1 MHRFAAV
8 AVIDPRGRLLMQQ
21 RDTDAV
27 HEPGR
32 WGYPGGDLEP
42 GEGFVDAAV
51 RELAEE
57 TGLAVDAGE
66 LESLGVRR
74 FHSDGCGGTDEFELF
89 AVRTVARDADVVCGE
104 GQRMVFVPLDVVA
117 DRPLHRATDLTLD
130 PVREWHATAIR
141 TDFVQVTLVDP
152 RRRVLVQERD
162 EHAPVWPDMWC
173 FPGGGL
179 ERGEQPADA
188 AARELAE
195 ETGVEVAPGDLAD
208 LGRFELAT
216 DRGTFDFHAFVAR
229 TTLGDEGIECH
240 EGRQMAFVALD
251 SLAGLDLVPSTR
263 LVQPALEAWL
273 DAHPVDVGPDPRR
286 FAGVILV
293 DRRGWILLQ
302 ERDEFPR
309 IDPEKWGLA
318 GGHVDPGEDFEP
330 AAHRELEEETGV
342 RLADGGLQLFREFV
356 VDHREAY
363 GTWDVMQVFVAA
375 TDLTDADIDCREGR
389 QIVFVDPAVAR
400 GLDLSAAATDIV
412 PAFLDSDVYAALR
425 EPAVAVIDR
434 P

>member
-1 MHRFAAV
+1 MHSFAAV
-8 AVIDPRGRLLMQQ
+8 AVLDPYGRLLMQE
-21 RDTDAV
+21 RGADAL

-32 WGYPGGDLEP
+32 RGYPGGDLEA

-51 RELAEE
+51 RELVEE
-57 TGLAVDAGE
+57 TGLVVDAGD

-74 FHSDGCGGTDEFELF
+74 FRSDGCGGDDEFELF
-89 AVRTVARDADVVCGE
+89 AVRTTATDADVVCGE
-104 GQRMVFVPLDVVA
+104 GVQMTFVDLDDVP
-117 DRPLHRATDLTLD
+117 DRPLHRATELTLD
-130 PVREWHATAIR
+130 AVRAW
-141 TDFVQVTLVDP
+141 
-152 RRRVLVQERD
+152 
-162 EHAPVWPDMWC
+162 
-173 FPGGGL
+173 
-179 ERGEQPADA
+179 
-188 AARELAE
+188 
-195 ETGVEVAPGDLAD
+195 VE
-208 LGRFELAT
+208 
-216 DRGTFDFHAFVAR
+216 
-229 TTLGDEGIECH
+229 
-240 EGRQMAFVALD
+240 
-251 SLAGLDLVPSTR
+251 
-263 LVQPALEAWL
+263 
-273 DAHPVDVGPDPRR
+273 AHPFDPGPDPTR

-302 ERDEFPR
+302 ERDEHPR

-342 RLADGGLQLFREFV
+342 RLPDGALQLFREFV

-400 GLDLSAAATDIV
+400 CLDLGSAATEIV
-412 PAFLDSDVYAALR
+412 PAFLDSELYASLR
-425 EPAVAVIDR
+425 EPSVAVLDR